1 MEKKRNSCPV
11 DACGKF
17 FRAIAA
23 NSPFRPIRRISNHH
37 HHHPQDS
44 MPSNPSPKTHH
55 HHTQKHPKP
64 VVAAAEVLP
73 IKFEYS
79 APDPYAKPASTTT
92 SQLPIAPKNGKV
104 ASGLAPN
111 KNMQPPIS
119 QFVQAKNISTKHK
132 AEAAAAQEKRYRATT
147 GSRMESS
154 NNKTN
159 ANSITEEDEFSKYIK
174 RAGNK
179 IRTPSSVGGDGKIN
193 ASSATG
199 GGATA
204 GKDHFSDYIDRA
216 KKRMLR
222 TMSSFVGARTDSK

>member
-1 MEKKRNSCPV
+1 MSMEKKRNSCPV

-37 HHHPQDS
+37 HHHHPQDS
-44 MPSNPSPKTHH
+44 MPSN
-55 HHTQKHPKP
+55 PKP
-64 VVAAAEVLP
+64 VVAAAEVVP

-79 APDPYAKPASTTT
+79 APGPYAKPASTTT
-92 SQLPIAPKNGKV
+92 SQLPKNGKV
-104 ASGLAPN
+104 ASGLSPN
-111 KNMQPPIS
+111 KNTQPPIS
-119 QFVQAKNISTKHK
+119 QFVQAKKISTKHK

-179 IRTPSSVGGDGKIN
+179 IRTPSSVGGAGKIN
-193 ASSATG
+193 ASSATA